1 MNEEKNK
8 NEKVKKVIKRRKLK
22 LGYILSLVAIII
34 VAVLILKLVLP
45 SGSSKYGDRLEGIE
59 KIKFV
64 TKEQNKIVEKIKSN
78 DKVTSAK
85 IHVEG
90 KIVNIIYNVSKETSK
105 DDAKAIGNDS
115 LSSISDEVKNFYD
128 IQFMVSKKDEEG
140 TKTTKKKEDGT
151 EYEVVVTEFP
161 IMGYKKKDSS
171 RIVW

>member
-8 NEKVKKVIKRRKLK
+8 KEKVTKVRKRRKLK
-22 LGYILSLVAIII
+22 MGYILSLVAIII
-34 VAVLILKLVLP
+34 VLILILKLVLP
-45 SGSSKYGDRLEGIE
+45 SGSSKYGDRLDGIE
-59 KIKFV
+59 KIKFG
-64 TKEQNKIVEKIKSN
+64 TKEKNAIVEKIKGN
-78 DKVTSAK
+78 EKVTSAK

-90 KIVNIIYNVSKETSK
+90 RIINVIYNVTKETSK
-105 DDAKAIGNDS
+105 DDARSIGNDS
-115 LSSISDEVKNFYD
+115 LSVISDDVKNFYD
-128 IQFMVSKKDEEG
+128 IQYMVSKKDEEG